1 MKPRAPNVLLVF
13 PRFNPHSFWSLRG
26 VLDVVGVRCPTP
38 PLGLITLAALLPQTW
53 TFRLIDRNAEEL
65 TDDDLDWADIV
76 MTGGMLP
83 QQPDTLDLIELCRAR
98 SIPVAVGGPD
108 VTSSPHVYAR
118 ANFQVLGEAEPVVA
132 QLVDVLTSGVPSA
145 LIEAEKYTADVTTT
159 PIPRFD
165 LLKME
170 YYEYI
175 GVQFSRGCPFNCEF
189 CDIIELYGRVP
200 RTKTNEQ
207 ILAELDALLRLGYRG
222 HVDFVDDNLI
232 GNKKSLKRFLPLLK
246 QWQKERGYP
255 FRFSTEASINL
266 SDDPELLRM
275 LREANFLMIFVGIES
290 PNTDT
295 LILMQKKQNTRRS
308 LAESIHRIYSAG
320 IIVIGGFVMGFD
332 DETGGVTQSMI
343 ECINATSIPL
353 SVVGLL
359 IALPNTQLSRRLEK
373 EGRLFRHY
381 EVVKV
386 DDDYQC
392 SMSLNFT
399 PLRPRRDIL
408 ADYSRVLQTIYSPVA
423 YFERVRRVGRVLD
436 RSGLRGQMAF
446 KWSELVKL
454 ARVVWHMGVRSA
466 DVRREF
472 WVTLLDCAWH
482 NPRALE
488 QVVRLMAFYLHH
500 GRFSRVIIEEMAR
513 YIEAIDA
520 GRWKDPPVIRAPA
533 PVRPH
538 AGAAIESIS
547 AAPL

>member
-1 MKPRAPNVLLVF
+1 
-13 PRFNPHSFWSLRG
+13 
-26 VLDVVGVRCPTP
+26 
-38 PLGLITLAALLPQTW
+38 
-53 TFRLIDRNAEEL
+53 
-65 TDDDLDWADIV
+65 
-76 MTGGMLP
+76 
-83 QQPDTLDLIELCRAR
+83 
-98 SIPVAVGGPD
+98 
-108 VTSSPHVYAR
+108 
-118 ANFQVLGEAEPVVA
+118 
-132 QLVDVLTSGVPSA
+132 
-145 LIEAEKYTADVTTT
+145 
-159 PIPRFD
+159 
-165 LLKME
+165 
-170 YYEYI
+170 
-175 GVQFSRGCPFNCEF
+175 
-189 CDIIELYGRVP
+189 
-200 RTKTNEQ
+200 
-207 ILAELDALLRLGYRG
+207 
-222 HVDFVDDNLI
+222 
-232 GNKKSLKRFLPLLK
+232 
-246 QWQKERGYP
+246 
-255 FRFSTEASINL
+255 
-266 SDDPELLRM
+266 
-275 LREANFLMIFVGIES
+275 
-290 PNTDT
+290 
-295 LILMQKKQNTRRS
+295 
-308 LAESIHRIYSAG
+308 
-320 IIVIGGFVMGFD
+320 MGFD

-482 NPRALE
+482 NPLALE
-488 QVVRLMAFYLHH
+488 QVMYLMAFYLHH

-520 GRWKDPPVIRAPA
+520 GRWQDPPVMRAPA
-533 PVRPH
+533 PDRPH

>member
-1 MKPRAPNVLLVF
+1 M
-13 PRFNPHSFWSLRG
+13 
-26 VLDVVGVRCPTP
+26 
-38 PLGLITLAALLPQTW
+38 
-53 TFRLIDRNAEEL
+53 
-65 TDDDLDWADIV
+65 
-76 MTGGMLP
+76 
-83 QQPDTLDLIELCRAR
+83 
-98 SIPVAVGGPD
+98 
-108 VTSSPHVYAR
+108 
-118 ANFQVLGEAEPVVA
+118 
-132 QLVDVLTSGVPSA
+132 
-145 LIEAEKYTADVTTT
+145 TTT
-159 PIPRFD
+159 SIPRFD

-246 QWQKERGYP
+246 QWQKEHGYP
-255 FRFSTEASINL
+255 FKFSTEASINL
-266 SDDPELLRM
+266 SDDRELLRM

-308 LAESIHRIYSAG
+308 LAESIHRIYGAG

-332 DETGGVTQSMI
+332 DETDGVTQSMI

-408 ADYSRVLQTIYSPVA
+408 ADYSRVLQTDLQPRRLFRTRQTRWPPARSLGSPGTDGLQLERAGQVGPCGVA
-423 YFERVRRVGRVLD
+423 HGGSQRRCAARVLGYPPGLRLAQPP
-436 RSGLRGQMAF
+436 RSGAGRA
-446 KWSELVKL
+446 S
-454 ARVVWHMGVRSA
+454 HGVLSA
-466 DVRREF
+466 P
-472 WVTLLDCAWH
+472 WTLLTRDYRGDGALHRGDRCRQMEGSSRYA
-482 NPRALE
+482 RAGSCPAARRRGDR
-488 QVVRLMAFYLHH
+488 VH
-500 GRFSRVIIEEMAR
+500 FSS
-513 YIEAIDA
+513 
-520 GRWKDPPVIRAPA
+520 PA
-533 PVRPH
+533 VMPD
-538 AGAAIESIS
+538 
-547 AAPL
+547 